1 MQEGQAQLPGLQ
13 DFNLGGTSRDQSADP
28 KTIHH
33 NHDARESQLVYVFFK
48 SRLRIAT
55 VRVAGGLRS
64 ALERK
69 KRRSGTDHRRFGRFP

>member
-1 MQEGQAQLPGLQ
+1 MQEGQAQQPGLQ

-33 NHDARESQLVYVFFK
+33 NHDARESQL
-48 SRLRIAT
+48 RIAT

-64 ALERK
+64 AL
-69 KRRSGTDHRRFGRFP
+69 